1 MENNRSGTQTT
12 LAVIGGAVVIAVLIF
27 VLQLPGISIRG
38 LVVGERVLG
47 GGQFWLLEFIAGAL
61 TSAII
66 TAVAVVLF
74 RRLMLWVGVISVV
87 LQLAWLV
94 LTQTFHA
101 PADSLVEIMF
111 RSAEAVGIV
120 AGAVIAIF
128 VARGIFN
135 ARATPA
141 KT

>member
-1 MENNRSGTQTT
+1 MENTRSRSQTT
-12 LAVIGGAVVIAVLIF
+12 IAVIGGAVVIAVLLF
-27 VLQLPGISIRG
+27 VLQLPGLSIRG
-38 LVVGERVLG
+38 LVVGERVVG

-66 TAVAVVLF
+66 TGVAVLLF
-74 RRLMLWVGVISVV
+74 RRLMLWMGAMSVV

-101 PADSLVEIMF
+101 PADSIVEILF
-111 RSAEAVGIV
+111 RSAECAGIV
-120 AGAVIAIF
+120 AGAAIAIF

-135 ARATPA
+135 ARATSA

>member
-1 MENNRSGTQTT
+1 MENKRSGIRTT
-12 LAVIGGAVVIAVLIF
+12 MAVIGGVVVIAVLIF
-27 VLQLPGISIRG
+27 ILQLPGLSIRG
-38 LVVGERVLG
+38 LVTGERVLG

-66 TAVAVVLF
+66 TGVAVLLF
-74 RRLMLWVGVISVV
+74 RRLMLWVGALSVV
-87 LQLAWLV
+87 LQSVWLV

-101 PADSLVEIMF
+101 PADSLAEILF
-111 RSAEAVGIV
+111 RSAEFAGII
-120 AGAVIAIF
+120 AGAAIAIF